1 MHTCDR
7 TLDAASASTL
17 LNANLIFVNLPA
29 GFHKSKPPFAA
40 LSRLWTA
47 ENVYRP
53 MRREGGEGGGGETRE
68 LPYSV
73 NIRSTS
79 SFLKID
85 SSLLLILPGWRRHF
99 LAAQTAFLAP
109 PRVPRMRSL
118 RLFFRRP
125 PIRSIR
131 KKRWRNLFISIS
143 FDNYFSF
150 FRIKF

>member
-1 MHTCDR
+1 MRSH

-53 MRREGGEGGGGETRE
+53 MRREGGEGGGGETRQ

-109 PRVPRMRSL
+109 PRVSRMCSL
-118 RLFFRRP
+118 RCSLVVHQFVPSVRNDGGIYLFRL
-125 PIRSIR
+125 I
-131 KKRWRNLFISIS
+131 
-143 FDNYFSF
+143 DNYFSF
-150 FRIKF
+150 E

>member
-40 LSRLWTA
+40 LSLLWTA

-53 MRREGGEGGGGETRE
+53 MRREGERGETRE

-109 PRVPRMRSL
+109 PRVPSL
-118 RLFFRRP
+118 RCSLVVHQFVPSVRNDGGIYLFRL
-125 PIRSIR
+125 I
-131 KKRWRNLFISIS
+131 
-143 FDNYFSF
+143 DNYFSF
-150 FRIKF
+150 E